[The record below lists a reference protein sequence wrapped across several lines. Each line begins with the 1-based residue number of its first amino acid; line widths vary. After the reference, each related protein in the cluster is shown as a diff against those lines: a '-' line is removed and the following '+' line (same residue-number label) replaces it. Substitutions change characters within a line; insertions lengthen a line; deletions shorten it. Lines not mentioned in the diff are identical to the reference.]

1 MACPC
6 CVATNECLCSDN
18 RTRNCTYTIGL
29 SVPGK
34 NYSVSL
40 PMSCSITPSN
50 VSGYGS
56 VRQPFVQQFS
66 AIPSLDPGIQSL
78 FIQFTSIGSSASV
91 GGQVRAF
98 MGDCP
103 QALSTPLSFPYNIS
117 FASQE
122 CDMTADSGG
131 LPGTGFHIIV
141 ELHNINST
149 LVGNRNRYHYLYRI
163 SVDPGTNAVTA
174 SVVWQGQTG
183 LRATI
188 CTPLY
193 PPDPMLRCLPCY
205 ANTDAICGSNL
216 GWVGSGHCPYD
227 ITTVTPTLTIA
238 CPP

>member
-6 CVATNECLCSDN
+6 CVATSECLCSDN
-18 RTRNCTYTIGL
+18 RTKNCTYTIGL

-66 AIPSLDPGIQSL
+66 AIPSLDPGVQSL
-78 FIQFTSIGSSASV
+78 FIQFTSIGSSVNV
-91 GGQVRAF
+91 GGRVSAYLR
-98 MGDCP
+98 DCP
-103 QALSTPLSFPYNIS
+103 QALSEPLSFPYNIGS
-117 FASQE
+117 ASQG
-122 CDMTADSGG
+122 CDITADSGS
-131 LPGTGFHIIV
+131 LPGTAFHIIV

-163 SVDPGTNAVTA
+163 SVDPNTNAVTA
-174 SVVWQGQTG
+174 SVAWQGQTG
-183 LRATI
+183 LRADI
-188 CTPLY
+188 CAPLY
-193 PPDPMLRCLPCY
+193 PPDPMVRCLPCY
-205 ANTDAICGSNL
+205 ANTDAICGSNE

>member
-6 CVATNECLCSDN
+6 CVTDVCLCGDE
-18 RTRNCTYTIGL
+18 RTKNCTYTISL
-29 SVPGK
+29 SVPEKG
-34 NYSVSL
+34 YSVSL
-40 PMSCSITPSN
+40 PMSCSTTLSE
-50 VSGYGS
+50 VFGYGP
-56 VRQPFVQQFS
+56 VRQPSVVS
-66 AIPSLDPGIQSL
+66 IPTLDPGTQSL

-103 QALSTPLSFPYNIS
+103 QALSEPLSFPYNIS

-163 SVDPGTNAVTA
+163 SVDPSTNAVTA

-183 LRATI
+183 VRAAI

-205 ANTDAICGSNL
+205 ANPDAICGSNE